1 MYYVKVCIWYKG
13 LFGDFQVMKMYRN
26 ESLIQCQKY
35 PLCHSIE
42 YRAIDRVFLSKNTQ
56 ELGFQ
61 LEILDMNVETLN
73 SFLNYDI
80 LSLITEIGGQVS
92 LLIGYNGISNILTDI
107 IFVKVLSKKKE
118 GAIMLTFSFWLVG
131 VYITT
136 MSVYE
141 YWNEDLATT
150 ISYIKGDPYV
160 EFPRITFCP
169 YSFHWKKQMYIQ
181 KIKKDLTG

>member
-1 MYYVKVCIWYKG
+1 M
-13 LFGDFQVMKMYRN
+13 MKMLRN
-26 ESLIQCQKY
+26 DSLIQCQKY

-42 YRAIDRVFLSKNTQ
+42 YSAIDAIVLDEGFNTQ
-56 ELGFQ
+56 ELVIKF
-61 LEILDMNVETLN
+61 EILDMNVKTLK

-80 LSLITEIGGQVS
+80 LSLIADIGGLMG
-92 LLIGYNGISNILTDI
+92 LLIGYSGISNILTDI
-107 IFVKVLSKKKE
+107 IFVKILSKKNKA

-150 ISYIKGDPYV
+150 ISYNKGDPYV

-169 YSFHWKKQMYIQ
+169 YSFHWKEQMYIQ